1 LHIVRWG
8 VMPCDCFGE
17 VVLDTGREG
26 LVWALGWNVVNV
38 YVVVGIGLMIGVR
51 CRLLWKGWC
60 WRCRR
65 TSMIFC
71 SPRFR
76 TSLVLCVLLLPP
88 PSPLRLSSLT
98 SICLAT
104 LLDGSKDNARCNA
117 WHASLARGLW
127 RCERWEW
134 VIARG
139 K

>member
-1 LHIVRWG
+1 LHIVRLG

-38 YVVVGIGLMIGVR
+38 YVVVGIGVMIGVR

-71 SPRFR
+71 SPGFR
-76 TSLVLCVLLLPP
+76 TW
-88 PSPLRLSSLT
+88 SSLGTLRTTAPTTT
-98 SICLAT
+98 SPSQLIDEHLPRHLVGRIQRQCTLQCLT
-104 LLDGSKDNARCNA
+104 CIS
-117 WHASLARGLW
+117 W
-127 RCERWEW
+127 
-134 VIARG
+134 
-139 K
+139 